1 MSSSA
6 QVTIEPALRE
16 TPAAPKRRRYS
27 IAEKR
32 RMVEESFQPGAS
44 VARVA
49 RAHGVNAN
57 QVFGW
62 RRLYQ
67 RGRLGGNTRA
77 AQAVELL
84 PVTVSDS
91 PAVPAPLPPPCR
103 PVRSSCNCR
112 EAGCASKALWMRN
125 ACALCWAAF
134 WHDRG
139 PCGIPD
145 LDRSRSDRS
154 AAWIHRAQRGGSD
167 EAGTGPILWAR
178 VRVSWPAR

>member
-16 TPAAPKRRRYS
+16 APTAPKRRRYS

-49 RAHGVNAN
+49 RAHGINAN

-62 RRLYQ
+62 RKLYQ

-84 PVTVSDS
+84 PVTISDS
-91 PAVPAPLPPPCR
+91 PAAPAPLPAPPPPSVSPGTIQLQLPRGRLRIEGVVDADCLR
-103 PVRSSCNCR
+103 VVLNCLL
-112 EAGCASKALWMRN
+112 A
-125 ACALCWAAF
+125 
-134 WHDRG
+134 
-139 PCGIPD
+139 
-145 LDRSRSDRS
+145 
-154 AAWIHRAQRGGSD
+154 
-167 EAGTGPILWAR
+167 
-178 VRVSWPAR
+178 

>member
-1 MSSSA
+1 
-6 QVTIEPALRE
+6 
-16 TPAAPKRRRYS
+16 
-27 IAEKR
+27 
-32 RMVEESFQPGAS
+32 MVEESFQPGAS

-91 PAVPAPLPPPCR
+91 PAVPAPTPPSVPPGTIQLQLPRGRLRIEGAVDAECLR
-103 PVRSSCNCR
+103 VVL
-112 EAGCASKALWMRN
+112 GCLLA
-125 ACALCWAAF
+125 
-134 WHDRG
+134 
-139 PCGIPD
+139 
-145 LDRSRSDRS
+145 
-154 AAWIHRAQRGGSD
+154 
-167 EAGTGPILWAR
+167 
-178 VRVSWPAR
+178 

>member
-1 MSSSA
+1 MMSSSA
-6 QVTIEPALRE
+6 QVTIEPGLRE

-84 PVTVSDS
+84 PVTVSDTPAAPVPTPAATPPSLS
-91 PAVPAPLPPPCR
+91 PGTIQLQLPRGRLRIEGAVDAECLR
-103 PVRSSCNCR
+103 VV
-112 EAGCASKALWMRN
+112 
-125 ACALCWAAF
+125 
-134 WHDRG
+134 
-139 PCGIPD
+139 
-145 LDRSRSDRS
+145 LDCLL
-154 AAWIHRAQRGGSD
+154 A
-167 EAGTGPILWAR
+167 
-178 VRVSWPAR
+178 

>member
-1 MSSSA
+1 MMSSSA

-91 PAVPAPLPPPCR
+91 PAVPAPTPPSVPPGTIQLQLPRGRLRIEGAVDAECLR
-103 PVRSSCNCR
+103 VVL
-112 EAGCASKALWMRN
+112 GCLLA
-125 ACALCWAAF
+125 
-134 WHDRG
+134 
-139 PCGIPD
+139 
-145 LDRSRSDRS
+145 
-154 AAWIHRAQRGGSD
+154 
-167 EAGTGPILWAR
+167 
-178 VRVSWPAR
+178 

>member
-1 MSSSA
+1 MMSSSA
-6 QVTIEPALRE
+6 QVTIEPGSRE
-16 TPAAPKRRRYS
+16 TPAASKRRRYS

-57 QVFGW
+57 QVFSW

-84 PVTVSDS
+84 PVTVSDATAA
-91 PAVPAPLPPPCR
+91 PVQPPAPTSSSMTPGAIQLQLP
-103 PVRSSCNCR
+103 
-112 EAGCASKALWMRN
+112 
-125 ACALCWAAF
+125 
-134 WHDRG
+134 RG
-139 PCGIPD
+139 RLRIEGVVDPD
-145 LDRSRSDRS
+145 CLR
-154 AAWIHRAQRGGSD
+154 
-167 EAGTGPILWAR
+167 
-178 VRVSWPAR
+178 